1 MITFTPLRIV
11 LLVAAGLVG
20 ALVGALTGAFF
31 GLFGWTGVWPA
42 ILLGTLGALIIVVEV
57 NEVSNAQ
64 RIRLAIGMM
73 LGAGFGVIWA
83 QLSGGA
89 LAPTLGHAAN
99 WAAYG
104 FFASSITR
112 DTLLKVRRWTMGGA
126 IGGAI
131 FGVIWILLNGTVTV
145 GPGLTLQS
153 ANSFIEAVGALT
165 YLTLFSA
172 FWVSAYGLLQLS
184 ADNRRP
190 SSASDQSSQSTPH
203 RLRPIR
209 KVVR

>member
-20 ALVGALTGAFF
+20 ALVGALTGAFY
-31 GLFGWTGVWPA
+31 GILGWIGVWPA
-42 ILLGTLGALIIVVEV
+42 ILLGALGALIIVVEV

-73 LGAGFGVIWA
+73 LGAAFGAIWA
-83 QLSGGA
+83 QLGGGA
-89 LAPTLGHAAN
+89 LGPTLGHAAN
-99 WAAYG
+99 WAVYG

-112 DTLLKVRRWTMGGA
+112 DTLPKIRRWTKGGM

-131 FGVIWILLNGTVTV
+131 FGVIWIMLNGRVTI
-145 GPGLTLQS
+145 GPGITWQS
-153 ANSFIEAVGALT
+153 ANSLAEALGTLA
-165 YLTLFSA
+165 YFTLFGA
-172 FWVSAYGLLQLS
+172 FWLSAYSLLQLS
-184 ADNRRP
+184 ADNRR
-190 SSASDQSSQSTPH
+190 SASTTAQSSQSTSH
-203 RLRPIR
+203 RLRPTR